1 MWDRGMPALLLSFPG
16 SGNTWVR
23 LLLEYATGYCSSTIY
38 WDHDKELQKVF
49 KAEEKCGLRQIV
61 HKAHP
66 EDLVWRGF
74 MDRANVEIKGPTALR
89 SSNKHVRRKC
99 DRSFVRHWDKI
110 LLLVRDPY
118 RSILSDYQRMVTNSH
133 VGAYDPGSGHGTPI
147 RLRNQGD
154 GGGSERKTLT
164 AKDFWLIVA
173 KNKAL
178 SYRDKFD
185 DILYPIL
192 RNPNPDPGA
201 LMPLKHPLY
210 NVSMGVVR
218 YEILTD
224 SDPERRE
231 EELARAVRM
240 LNVSTHTDRIRCAF
254 VLADDSRIRRG
265 AGTGPKLN
273 MTVMYGSVQANL
285 SLVLWEHLSGFATN
299 FSYHQWNND

>member
-23 LLLEYATGYCSSTIY
+23 LLLEYATGYLTSTIY

-66 EDLVWRGF
+66 EDLVWRGL
-74 MDRANVEIKGPTALR
+74 MDRNNVEIKGPTALR

-110 LLLVRDPY
+110 LLLTRDPY
-118 RSILSDYQRMVTNSH
+118 RSILSDYQRLVTNSH
-133 VGAYDPGSGHGTPI
+133 VGAYDPGHGTPI
-147 RLRNQGD
+147 RWRNQ
-154 GGGSERKTLT
+154 GGGSEGLT
-164 AKDFWLIVA
+164 AKEFWLIVA
-173 KNKAL
+173 KTKAQD
-178 SYRDKFD
+178 YRDKFD
-185 DILYPIL
+185 NILFPIL

-218 YEILTD
+218 YEILAD
-224 SDPERRE
+224 SDQERRE

-240 LNVSTHTDRIRCAF
+240 LNVSTHTDRQRLRCAF

-265 AGTGPKLN
+265 VGAGPKLN

-285 SLVLWEHLSGFATN
+285 SLVLWEHLRGFATN
-299 FSYHQWNND
+299 FSYHQWKAR